1 MPQREVAF
9 EVHLKREFGLKLSSF
24 VLQKRAKEVSSS
36 SHTAEN
42 SVDSIL
48 TSVVVVGLCDVLVGG
63 AVVAV
68 GLCDVLVGGAVV
80 AVGFSDVLVGGAVIA
95 GGSSAVVG
103 ASSVVLS
110 TVSEVPPQE
119 VKHRETKIS
128 NSNFFICLYGT
139 PFLMQRFSCG
149 DS

>member
-1 MPQREVAF
+1 
-9 EVHLKREFGLKLSSF
+9 
-24 VLQKRAKEVSSS
+24 
-36 SHTAEN
+36 
-42 SVDSIL
+42 
-48 TSVVVVGLCDVLVGG
+48 VLVGV
-63 AVVAV
+63 AVVV
-68 GLCDVLVGGAVV
+68 
-80 AVGFSDVLVGGAVIA
+80 VGFSDVLVGGAVVVVGFSDVLVGGAAVA

-103 ASSVVLS
+103 ASSVVFS